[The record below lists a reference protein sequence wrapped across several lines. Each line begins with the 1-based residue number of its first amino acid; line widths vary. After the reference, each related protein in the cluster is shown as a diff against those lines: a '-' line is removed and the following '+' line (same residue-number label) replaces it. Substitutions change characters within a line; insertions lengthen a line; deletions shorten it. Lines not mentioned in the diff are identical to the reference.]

1 MGSFRGHALPGSFIF
16 FTGAWWTAKCILKYA
31 CKKHKRTS
39 YLGCKAL
46 FQRIEILEGI
56 ILICMAL
63 TGMTGE
69 QFVPAGPHLVLYDHK
84 EGQWVQLL
92 SWHHFTMYFFFG
104 LLGVMNI
111 LCFTIS
117 SLPTSLT
124 KLMLSNAFFVEAFIF
139 YNHTHGREMLD
150 IFLHQLLVLVTFLAG
165 LVAFVEL
172 FTRTNVI
179 VELLRTSLVLLQ
191 GSWLWQIGFVLYPPS
206 GGPAWDPNDH
216 DNIMFLTICF
226 CWHYALTFIV
236 IGVIYAFVTWLTS
249 GPHLLWGWATSKNN
263 ASIQET
269 SPLHIRSLPEPKEDY
284 CLFLFQKSSDP

>member
-124 KLMLSNAFFVEAFIF
+124 KLMLSNAFFVE
-139 YNHTHGREMLD
+139 
-150 IFLHQLLVLVTFLAG
+150 G

-236 IGVIYAFVTWLTS
+236 IGVIYAFVTWLVTS
-249 GPHLLWGWATSKNN
+249 RLRRFCPSEVGLLKTADRE
-263 ASIQET
+263 QE
-269 SPLHIRSLPEPKEDY
+269 SEEEMR
-284 CLFLFQKSSDP
+284 F